1 MTHGLRSLIA
11 GLIVPLAAACSD
23 STAPGSVPDEPIPT
37 PGTPSAVGRYALSG
51 AAGLALPALVN
62 RSRDTTTGDVIDTYV
77 VSDTLEV
84 TADGRYA
91 QRARLEARI
100 GGQVVGRSN
109 WIDHGRLSSG
119 TSTLAFASDYIENVA
134 FTGRLES
141 TGGMR
146 VQQDLA
152 REGNIVE
159 YAFARLPALAP
170 PR

>member
-1 MTHGLRSLIA
+1 MTHGLRSLIV
-11 GLIVPLAAACSD
+11 GLIVPIAAACSD
-23 STAPGSVPDEPIPT
+23 STAPGGNVPDEQTPT

-100 GGQVVGRSN
+100 GERIVGRSN
-109 WIDHGRLSSG
+109 WIDHGRLSSS
-119 TSTLAFASDYIENVA
+119 TSTLAFASDYLENVA

-159 YAFARLPALAP
+159 YAFAKLR
-170 PR
+170 